1 MRILFFNYEYPP
13 LGGGAGNATF
23 YIMKEF
29 SKIPDLQVD
38 LITSSADKKY
48 SLEKIGDNIRI
59 HKLPIGDKQGN
70 LHSQS
75 EKDLLI
81 YSWKA
86 YFYAKKLIRKNSYDL
101 THSFFTVP
109 CGFISWRLFKK
120 YDIPYI
126 VSLRGAD
133 VPRYAERFAFIY
145 KILTPLIKKIWK
157 DSQKVISNSQGLKE
171 LALESNPKQPIDII
185 YNGIDI
191 EKFKPDASLKNSDYF
206 IITPG
211 ASRITSRKGLEYL
224 IEAVHKLSLKYPQ
237 IRLKI
242 MGDGEGEKIKLEKM
256 VKDFNIQDKVEFLG
270 RIPREKTFSYYQEA
284 DVFVLPSL
292 NEGMSNAMLEALSTG
307 LPIIATDTGG
317 SKELIKEGENGY
329 ILKMKDSQDIAE
341 KIEKLINNSELRE
354 SMGENSRKKA
364 LGMSWES
371 VAGKYKKVYTSV
383 CENKEKKTKKKNL
396 FFKILVSIGF
406 ITWLLYRISWNEV
419 LVYLKQM
426 DIWWMLAFMAI
437 YIIGIGISSYKW
449 KLLADFKGFN
459 IKYGEF
465 FKIYLT
471 GAFINNFLPSIVGG
485 DTYRAYSLGK
495 KSDERYIEST
505 STVLVDRIT
514 GFAGVMILI
523 LIFSLFNL
531 EVVLKNS
538 VLIIVNFLIIAFFL
552 ANAMLAIIRKMKIWI
567 YAKRFIPE
575 KIIKLIRDILS
586 YHQHEILLKS
596 LLLGMLFNF
605 IGVGM
610 ATWML
615 FTDLHISISFSN
627 FMIAISII
635 SIISSIP
642 VSIGNIGIKEWA
654 FLTLFGI
661 FGVDGEAAIS
671 IAIFG
676 RFLQMLVSFSAIPFY
691 LQSKKEIKVD

>member
-1 MRILFFNYEYPP
+1 
-13 LGGGAGNATF
+13 
-23 YIMKEF
+23 MKEF

-38 LITSSADKKY
+38 LITSSTDKKY
-48 SLEKIGDNIRI
+48 FLENIGNNIKI
-59 HKLPIGDKQGN
+59 HKLPIGDKQGK

-126 VSLRGAD
+126 ISLRGAD
-133 VPRYAERFAFIY
+133 VPKYAERFAFIY

-157 DSQKVISNSQGLKE
+157 DSQKVVSNSQGLKE
-171 LALESNPKQPIDII
+171 LALESNPKQLIDII
-185 YNGIDI
+185 YNGIDV
-191 EKFKPDASLKNSDYF
+191 ERFKPNASLKNSNYF

-211 ASRITSRKGLEYL
+211 ASRITSRKGLKYL
-224 IEAVHKLSLKYPQ
+224 IEAVHKLSVKYPQ

-242 MGDGEGEKIKLEKM
+242 MGDGDEEKIKLEKM
-256 VKDFNIQDKVEFLG
+256 IKDFDIQDKVDFLG
-270 RIPREKTFSYYQEA
+270 RIPQEKTFSYYQKA

-292 NEGMSNAMLEALSTG
+292 NEGMSNAMLEALSTS

-329 ILKMKDSQDIAE
+329 IVKMKDSQDIAE

-354 SMGENSRKKA
+354 KMGENSRKKA
-364 LGMSWES
+364 LELSWKN
-371 VAGKYKKVYTSV
+371 VAENYKKFYVSI

-396 FFKILVSIGF
+396 FLKVLVSIGF
-406 ITWLLYRISWNEV
+406 VAWLLYRINWNEV
-419 LVYLKQM
+419 LFYLKQM
-426 DIWWMLAFMAI
+426 DIWWMLAFMTI
-437 YIIGIGISSYKW
+437 YAIGIGISSYKW
-449 KLLADFKGFN
+449 KILANFKGFN
-459 IKYGEF
+459 IKYKEF
-465 FKIYLT
+465 FKIYIT

-495 KSDERYIEST
+495 KSGNERYIESA

-523 LIFSLFNL
+523 LAFSLFNL

-538 VLIIVNFLIIAFFL
+538 ILIIVNFLIVAFFL
-552 ANAMLAIIRKMKIWI
+552 VNAILVIIRKIKIWI

-575 KIIKLIRDILS
+575 KIIRLIRDILS

-596 LLLGMLFNF
+596 LILGILFNF

-610 ATWML
+610 ANWML
-615 FTDLHISISFSN
+615 FNDLHISISFSD

-635 SIISSIP
+635 SIVSSIP

-654 FLTLFGI
+654 FLTFFGI
-661 FGVDGEAAIS
+661 FGVDGEAVIS

-691 LQSKKEIKVD
+691 LQDKKEIKTD